1 MTEDEW
7 DSVVAVHLK
16 GHFAP
21 LRHAAAYW
29 RQQHK
34 AGQRVR
40 ASVVNTTST
49 SGLFGNPGQ
58 ANYGAAKAGIAALT
72 RIAAA
77 ELGQYG
83 VRVNAV
89 VPEARTRLTESTP
102 GLSEVMKAPADD
114 SRFDPWDPANVAP
127 LVAWLAT
134 ESCPASGRI
143 LAISG
148 GTIEQMTGWTRGE
161 NVTKDSRWTIE
172 ELADVLPQLLNYQER
187 T

>member
-1 MTEDEW
+1 M
-7 DSVVAVHLK
+7 
-16 GHFAP
+16 
-21 LRHAAAYW
+21 
-29 RQQHK
+29 
-34 AGQRVR
+34 
-40 ASVVNTTST
+40 
-49 SGLFGNPGQ
+49 
-58 ANYGAAKAGIAALT
+58 
-72 RIAAA
+72 
-77 ELGQYG
+77 GQYG